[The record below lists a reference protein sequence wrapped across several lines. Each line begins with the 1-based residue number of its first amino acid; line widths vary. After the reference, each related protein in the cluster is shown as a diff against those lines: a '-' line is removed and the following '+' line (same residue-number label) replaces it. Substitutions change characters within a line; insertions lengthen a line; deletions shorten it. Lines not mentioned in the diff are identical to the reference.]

1 MKSSIIIFNILIL
14 VACNSATDLP
24 ESSLYPVK
32 IGEENF
38 EIPSQYLL
46 SGLPSAMV
54 PTEGLDNDSNG
65 VSIRLSL
72 GDIGLSSK
80 GELQDKLLKNVVI
93 HIASLDSSSTLNQAA
108 LDAWNGKNSYR
119 NGVIEFDKEVGLYRV
134 YTRAGYPAFWQYF
147 RTSPEDGGNAFTSW
161 VADCYL
167 PPQIDEKHI
176 QRSTCHLRTQY
187 KTTESIIAISG
198 EIMTMRDSII
208 EKYTQQLS
216 SWEMN

>member
-93 HIASLDSSSTLNQAA
+93 
-108 LDAWNGKNSYR
+108 
-119 NGVIEFDKEVGLYRV
+119 
-134 YTRAGYPAFWQYF
+134 